1 MKADP
6 FAQLKLLDVQALDSQ
21 LLQLRHQSSSL
32 PELAQIAQIQ
42 SSRAD
47 IAGQAADAQIEVDDL
62 TVAQKKADSDVE
74 AVKSRR
80 QRDQQRMDSGAISSP
95 KDLEA
100 MQRELVTLGKRI
112 EVLEDEELEIM
123 EALETAS
130 GTLESLKGQLAGFD
144 RELADLTA
152 AKDEKLSEIG
162 ARSGEIGAE
171 RDLLSADLPADLT
184 ALYDKLR
191 GQYGGVGAAELRA
204 RACGGCMLTL
214 DPAEL
219 SSIRSKPSDEVIRC
233 ENCSRILVRTAES
246 GL

>member
-6 FAQLKLLDVQALDSQ
+6 FAQLKLLDVQTLDSRA
-21 LLQLRHQSSSL
+21 LQVRHQGATM
-32 PELAQIAQIQ
+32 PELGRIEQLQTER
-42 SSRAD
+42 SEV
-47 IAGQAADAQIEVDDL
+47 AGQAADAQIAVDDL
-62 TVAQKKADSDVE
+62 SLAQRKADLDVE

-80 QRDQQRMDSGAISSP
+80 ERNQQRLDSGAVTNP

-100 MQRELVTLGKRI
+100 LQHELASLAHRI
-112 EVLEDEELEIM
+112 EVLEDEELEVM
-123 EALETAS
+123 EQLEQAS
-130 GTLESLKGQLAGFD
+130 ATLAGFTERLGQID
-144 RELADLTA
+144 AELGELGAIR
-152 AKDEKLSEIG
+152 DEKRAGLAAELGQIG
-162 ARSGEIGAE
+162 QE
-171 RDLLSADLPADLT
+171 RDLLAADLPTDLL

-191 GQYGGVGAAELRA
+191 TQYGGIGAAELRA

-219 SSIRSKPSDEVIRC
+219 GSIRTTASDVVVRC